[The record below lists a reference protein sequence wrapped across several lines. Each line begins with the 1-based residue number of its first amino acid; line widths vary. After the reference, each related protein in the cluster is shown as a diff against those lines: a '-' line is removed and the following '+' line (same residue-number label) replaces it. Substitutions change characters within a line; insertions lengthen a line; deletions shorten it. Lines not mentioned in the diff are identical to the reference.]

1 MGKLI
6 QKSTEGAAREKQN
19 PYLDLPSKE
28 HRGHIRRFRGL
39 TDLSDEEDV
48 RSRGA
53 QRFGVGGDTG
63 GSAPTAWAVSREH
76 RATHLD
82 FARMNE

>member
-1 MGKLI
+1 LW
-6 QKSTEGAAREKQN
+6 
-19 PYLDLPSKE
+19 
-28 HRGHIRRFRGL
+28 
-39 TDLSDEEDV
+39 
-48 RSRGA
+48 A

-63 GSAPTAWAVSREH
+63 GSAPTAWSVSREH